1 MTLRL
6 SCHNP
11 NHQSLTIDPISSFL
25 LRISPIPSASS
36 PMLAPPLANAQHL
49 KPATPILPGISAPAL
64 GPGPTH
70 LTRSEHDA
78 SYTRNTRRA
87 PAVPPAER
95 RAPTFP
101 ETSAALL
108 FAAVGSLATTELTLN
123 TPLIRRRPTI
133 TPTIFADNRHRH
145 NSVYGDGSD
154 AIKSQDHD
162 ASDADAIDQWFEN
175 FHHYEVTLKEMAAA
189 SLDVNFKEELSAIEQ
204 WFKVLSEAERTAAL
218 YSLLQHSTQVQIR
231 FFITVLQQMAR
242 TDPMTALLSTAVGG
256 SMQGRM
262 EAKLA
267 SINLKLPE
275 LKATMPDAANT
286 MGNLS
291 DAVAQQR
298 AKLDTAG
305 NASHRI
311 STPALASS
319 GERGTWG
326 WGHLVHRVPTF
337 LASPLG
343 RAGSAF
349 RSPHTDGGT
358 APGGLDGLS
367 PAVGD
372 SWANMVN
379 TPLFPMF
386 QKMSSNNSND
396 GQTVDLAAAKL
407 NDLYGSSNVP
417 RLDGPDK
424 FRRPSK
430 GHMHDSSSRSNNGVT
445 NNGVYGDDGDLIQ
458 GHHARGVGRVQSS
471 SSRGLRNG
479 GGGTWSGGQS
489 PALSNSSGRF
499 GGSDDG
505 SNAMTVAHQQAALAG
520 LGMSVGGFNL
530 GLGSPGLTGMPNGL
544 NMAQLAQLNGM
555 NGMNLFNMNMNM
567 LNLAA
572 GIAAAGGGFGQPGLG
587 VGAGLGTFGG
597 MQGGIS
603 SNGLHGGSGRSGGR
617 SPGLGGGGSGSGR
630 GGSAGNGGAKKDD
643 EDFEPSVLNDV
654 AGWLRTLRLHKYTP
668 NFEGMTWKEMVVM
681 DEQALEA
688 QGVAALGARR
698 KMLKTFEVD
707 RKKMGIDDPTA
718 PPPPPSGES
727 ALGAPGSSGGSA
739 GSGGGLSA

>member
-1 MTLRL
+1 MGPAAR
-6 SCHNP
+6 
-11 NHQSLTIDPISSFL
+11 
-25 LRISPIPSASS
+25 PSA
-36 PMLAPPLANAQHL
+36 AAAQ
-49 KPATPILPGISAPAL
+49 G
-64 GPGPTH
+64 
-70 LTRSEHDA
+70 
-78 SYTRNTRRA
+78 
-87 PAVPPAER
+87 
-95 RAPTFP
+95 F
-101 ETSAALL
+101 
-108 FAAVGSLATTELTLN
+108 SLAS
-123 TPLIRRRPTI
+123 PRPGGGPSSGRPTSELLGSAI
-133 TPTIFADNRHRH
+133 FQTPE
-145 NSVYGDGSD
+145 
-154 AIKSQDHD
+154 
-162 ASDADAIDQWFEN
+162 ADAIDQWFEN
-175 FHHYEVTLKEMAAA
+175 FHHYEVTLEEMAAA

-242 TDPMTALLSTAVGG
+242 ADPMTALLSPAVGG
-256 SMQGRM
+256 SMQSQM

-267 SINLKLPE
+267 SMNLKSPG
-275 LKATMPDAANT
+275 LKSTMPDAANT
-286 MGNLS
+286 VGNPS
-291 DAVAQQR
+291 DAAATLAQQR
-298 AKLDTAG
+298 AKLKAAG
-305 NASHRI
+305 NAAHRI
-311 STPALASS
+311 SAPALASS
-319 GERGTWG
+319 RERGTWAG
-326 WGHLVHRVPTF
+326 V
-337 LASPLG
+337 LG
-343 RAGSAF
+343 QVAERDNSLTQEISMEPRSSRPQSTDFSGLSAGSAF
-349 RSPHTDGGT
+349 RSPRADGGT

-372 SWANMVN
+372 SWASMVN
-379 TPLFPMF
+379 TPPLPMF
-386 QKMSSNNSND
+386 QKTSSNNNNNC
-396 GQTVDLAAAKL
+396 QTVDLAAAKL

-430 GHMHDSSSRSNNGVT
+430 GHIHDGSSGSNNGVT

-458 GHHARGVGRVQSS
+458 GHHAPGVGRVQSG

-505 SNAMTVAHQQAALAG
+505 SNAMAAAHQQQQATLAG
-520 LGMSVGGFNL
+520 LGMGVGGFNL
-530 GLGSPGLTGMPNGL
+530 GLTSPGLAGMPNGL

-555 NGMNLFNMNMNM
+555 NGMNPFNMNMNM

-572 GIAAAGGGFGQPGLG
+572 MGVSPEAQLLAAQIAAAGGGFGQPGLG

-597 MQGGIS
+597 MQGGMG
-603 SNGLHGGSGRSGGR
+603 SNGLRGGSRSGGR
-617 SPGLGGGGSGSGR
+617 SPGLGGGSASGR
-630 GGSAGNGGAKKDD
+630 GGSAGNSGAKKDE

-698 KMLKTFEVD
+698 KMLKTFEVV
-707 RKKMGIDDPTA
+707 RKKMGIDDPSA
-718 PPPPPSGES
+718 PPPPSG
-727 ALGAPGSSGGSA
+727 GSSGGSA